1 MGDLQLE
8 HCSHE
13 RDLGVW
19 ISTYLTWKKQVEAQ
33 SGKANKILSY
43 VKRTSNSIKSIDT
56 KRTIYLTIVRAH
68 LAYSSPVWAPQTVD
82 NIKNIERI
90 QRRATKYILGLPYRC
105 RDTYKERLLETDLIP
120 LTYWHEYLDMVQLF
134 KIINNIN
141 YVDKDIVPKVKTTR
155 KSTRS
160 GDKIDGTLV
169 LEEQLCRTC
178 TYARSY
184 MVRSKRV
191 WNTLPAEMRRNFTSL
206 ATFKTLLKQYYKN
219 ALNLCYDPEDART
232 WKSVCVKCN
241 SARNL
246 LTTLSCCF

>member
-1 MGDLQLE
+1 MG
-8 HCSHE
+8 
-13 RDLGVW
+13 
-19 ISTYLTWKKQVEAQ
+19 
-33 SGKANKILSY
+33 Y
-43 VKRTSNSIKSIDT
+43 VKRTSNSIKNIDT

-68 LAYSSPVWAPQTVD
+68 LAYSSPVWDPQTVD
-82 NIKNIERI
+82 NIKNIERMK
-90 QRRATKYILGLPYRC
+90 RHATKYILGLPYCC
-105 RDTYKERLLETDLIP
+105 RDTYKERLLETYLI
-120 LTYWHEYLDMVQLF
+120 LLMYWHECLDIIQLF
-134 KIINNIN
+134 KIINIT

-184 MVRSKRV
+184 MVRSKQV
-191 WNTLPAEMRRNFTSL
+191 WNTLPAEMCRNFTSL
-206 ATFKTLLKQYYKN
+206 AMFKTLLEQYYRN
-219 ALNLCYDPEDART
+219 ALNLCYDPEDATT

-246 LTTLSCCF
+246 LTTPCCF

>member
-1 MGDLQLE
+1 
-8 HCSHE
+8 
-13 RDLGVW
+13 
-19 ISTYLTWKKQVEAQ
+19 
-33 SGKANKILSY
+33 
-43 VKRTSNSIKSIDT
+43 
-56 KRTIYLTIVRAH
+56 
-68 LAYSSPVWAPQTVD
+68 
-82 NIKNIERI
+82 
-90 QRRATKYILGLPYRC
+90 
-105 RDTYKERLLETDLIP
+105 
-120 LTYWHEYLDMVQLF
+120 MVQLF
-134 KIINNIN
+134 KIINNIT

-184 MVRSKRV
+184 MVKSKRV